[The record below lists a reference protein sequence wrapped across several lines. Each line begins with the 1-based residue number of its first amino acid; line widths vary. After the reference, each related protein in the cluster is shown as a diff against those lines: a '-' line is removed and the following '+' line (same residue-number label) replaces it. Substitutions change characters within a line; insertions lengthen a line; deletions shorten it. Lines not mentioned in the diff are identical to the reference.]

1 VLPSSLNSLT
11 IAPRRAADSEFIR
24 VLSELVFA
32 EYTRAAGHHTLRLSD
47 DTRAVTLVARLAGR
61 AVGFAVI
68 SFEAPA
74 VSLVA
79 IAVEPASRGL
89 GIARRLLGSV
99 EEEAARRGAGVMTL
113 ATAEA
118 NLAAIDL
125 FLKAG
130 YRMTGRLFRYY
141 GRGQN
146 AVGMRKRL
154 KR

>member
-1 VLPSSLNSLT
+1 MSLNSLT
-11 IAPRRAADSEFIR
+11 IGPKRSTDAEFIR
-24 VLSELVFA
+24 LLSELVFG
-32 EYTRAAGHHTLRLSD
+32 EYTRAAGPHTLRMSE
-47 DTRAVTLVARLAGR
+47 DTRMLTLIARLGGR
-61 AVGFAVI
+61 AVGFAIVG
-68 SFEAPA
+68 FESPSA
-74 VSLVA
+74 SLAA
-79 IAVEPASRGL
+79 IAVEPKSRGL
-89 GIARRLLGSV
+89 GVARRLLAAA
-99 EEEAARRGAGVMTL
+99 EEEAVRRGAGLLTL

-118 NLAAIDL
+118 NLAALDL

>member
-1 VLPSSLNSLT
+1 MLSRALNSLT
-11 IAPRRAADSEFIR
+11 IGPKSGADAQFIR
-24 VLSELVFA
+24 ELAELVFS
-32 EYTRAAGHHTLRLSD
+32 EYSRAAGAHTLGLSEHGD
-47 DTRAVTLVARLAGR
+47 AVTLVARLAGR
-61 AVGFAVI
+61 AVGFAIV

-74 VSLVA
+74 ATLAA
-79 IAVEPASRGL
+79 IAVEPRSRGL
-89 GIARRLLGSV
+89 GIARRLLV
-99 EEEAARRGAGVMTL
+99 RAEEEAARRGAGLLSL

-130 YRMTGRLFRYY
+130 YRMSGRLFRYY

-154 KR
+154 KP